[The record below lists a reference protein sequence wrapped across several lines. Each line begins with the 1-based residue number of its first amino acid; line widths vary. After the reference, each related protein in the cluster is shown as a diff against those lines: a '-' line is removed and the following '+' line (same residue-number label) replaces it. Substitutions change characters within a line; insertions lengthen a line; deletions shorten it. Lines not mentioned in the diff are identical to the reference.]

1 MEVSDKYSIPDFPY
15 LFVLNFQLMKMGEAF
30 ECFEKSIQVRGILE
44 LLRM

>member
-1 MEVSDKYSIPDFPY
+1 MEVSDKHSIPDFSY

-44 LLRM
+44 LLRI